1 MKHSYN
7 YFYKITNLINDHYYY
22 GVHSTSNLD
31 DGYMGSGKRIQY
43 AIKKYGIENFKKDIL
58 KFFDTSEE
66 AYNYE
71 AEVVTEQLVKSKEC
85 YNLKLG
91 GSGGWMPQVQ
101 LTAET
106 KLKISKANKEN
117 HLGKLNANYGNKWI
131 HNKTL
136 KQSKCVSQNDLPIY
150 LNNGWEL
157 GRILNFDKFINAQQ
171 EKQTRLSK
179 KEKAHQEF
187 VDTIRAMYND
197 YKKVGIKEA
206 MRLHNYKQTYV
217 NLIGLF
223 KKYIPEYTPNV
234 CNRWKNKQ

>member
-1 MKHSYN
+1 
-7 YFYKITNLINDHYYY
+7 
-22 GVHSTSNLD
+22 
-31 DGYMGSGKRIQY
+31 MGSGKRIQY

-58 KFFDTSEE
+58 KFFNTAEE
-66 AYNYE
+66 AYSYE

-91 GSGGWMPQVQ
+91 GPGGWMPQEH
-101 LTAET
+101 LTAEA
-106 KLKISKANKEN
+106 KQKISEANKEN

-136 KQSKCVSQNDLPIY
+136 KQSKCVSQNDLNIY
-150 LNNGWEL
+150 LSNGWEL
-157 GRILNFDKFINAQQ
+157 GRILNFNKFIDAQQ
-171 EKQTRLSK
+171 EKQIRLSK

-187 VDTIRAMYND
+187 VDTLRAIYND

-234 CNRWKNKQ
+234 CNRWKNKK

>member
-58 KFFDTSEE
+58 KFFDTPEE

-91 GSGGWMPQVQ
+91 GSGGWMPHVH
-101 LTAET
+101 LTTET
-106 KLKISKANKEN
+106 KQKISKANKEN
-117 HLGKLNANYGNKWI
+117 HLGELNSNYGNKWI

-136 KQSKCVSQNDLPIY
+136 KQSKCVSQSDLPIY

-157 GRILNFDKFINAQQ
+157 GRILNFDKFINAQR

-187 VDTIRAMYND
+187 VDTIRAIYND